1 MQSQPSHKHYVMG
14 MASTD
19 GSMLL
24 DAPMIDWR
32 DRSAGLVGDD
42 LAYVFYVLLDDAELR
57 EVFGDFVVPE
67 QNSGTRSE
75 CLL

>member
-1 MQSQPSHKHYVMG
+1 MQSQPSHKQYVRG

-57 EVFGDFVVPE
+57 EVFGEFMVPAQAE
-67 QNSGTRSE
+67 LGVGH
-75 CLL
+75 